1 MPYSDWVFA
10 LYGIGLFYLLL
21 HLDKVKDRSSFRF
34 CWFFYVGAIGSGAF
48 AGSSTAGG
56 VFRVVC
62 WLFVVVSAVFLYFSI
77 DPIFKDNKDSK
88 D

>member
-48 AGSSTAGG
+48 AGPSTAGG
-56 VFRVVC
+56 VFQVVC
-62 WLFVVVSAVFLYFSI
+62 WFFVVVSAVFLYFSI
-77 DPIFKDNKDSK
+77 DPIFQDKEDSK

>member
-34 CWFFYVGAIGSGAF
+34 CWFFYVGKGPQATTDFLNKCIGLGLLKKVGGEYHKVHIPDGA
-48 AGSSTAGG
+48 
-56 VFRVVC
+56 
-62 WLFVVVSAVFLYFSI
+62 
-77 DPIFKDNKDSK
+77 D
-88 D
+88 